1 MQIPGLLASGDAPE
15 MWACGYNDGSDGAYA
30 RCNAGCVAKG
40 LAAESRRNKKGSKRR
55 MKKTMLLGVLML
67 SAAAGYA
74 QESRQDVSFSGT
86 GIFAPVIHGAAN
98 VQQSST
104 GALGL
109 LLSYRYMVTPHSALE
124 ANYSFAQNNQKYSTS
139 FQQNARVHSRQQEVT
154 VAYVYS
160 LNFKRFSPFAQV
172 GVGTLL
178 FTPVLDNHTNLLG
191 TKSTKGIAGLFGG
204 GLAYELSPSFDIRL
218 EYRGFVVK
226 TPNFGETNF
235 STNRYEVESMPA
247 IGVAYHF

>member
-1 MQIPGLLASGDAPE
+1 
-15 MWACGYNDGSDGAYA
+15 
-30 RCNAGCVAKG
+30 
-40 LAAESRRNKKGSKRR
+40 

-86 GIFAPVIHGAAN
+86 GIFGPTVHGAAN
-98 VQQSST
+98 VQQRMT

-109 LLSYRYMVTPHSALE
+109 LLSYRYMLTPRSAVE
-124 ANYSFAQNNQKYSTS
+124 VNYSFAQDSQKYATS
-139 FQQNARVHSRQQEVT
+139 FEPFARIHSRQQEVT
-154 VAYVYS
+154 GAYVFS
-160 LNFKRFSPFAQV
+160 LNFKRFSPFAEA

-178 FTPVLDNHTNLLG
+178 FTPVLDNGTNLLG

-204 GLAYELSPSFDIRL
+204 GLAYELSPSFDIRA
-218 EYRGFVVK
+218 EYRGFITK
-226 TPNFGETNF
+226 TPNFGETDF
-235 STNRYEVESMPA
+235 QTNRYEVISMPT